1 MDCGHLCLFE
11 HPQCKSLNYEKQKK
25 LEHGGRRYKCQLNNK
40 TKAMEPK
47 DLVPDSSFSY
57 FEPFKVRFRKKH
69 YIYVRRKYL
78 NNSFTSAF

>member
-1 MDCGHLCLFE
+1 MDCGHLCLSE

-78 NNSFTSAF
+78 NNSFT